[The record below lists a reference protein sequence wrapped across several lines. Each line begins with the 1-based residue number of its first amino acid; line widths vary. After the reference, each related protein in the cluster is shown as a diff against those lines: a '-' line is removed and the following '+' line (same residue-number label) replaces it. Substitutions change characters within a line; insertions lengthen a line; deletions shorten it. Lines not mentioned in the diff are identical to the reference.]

1 MKTKKEMSL
10 TVNQNRNKMQ
20 KSKKELMEELS
31 KNSVEFCNTLK
42 FLVNMLWNC
51 NKDNGDITA
60 LKEKLKIA
68 ASSNPISII
77 EIGGPQ
83 FFKYRDSLREKKLD
97 FFLDKDFSEDVEATK
112 REHGISGDTSSA
124 TEVITIIKTTFNSF
138 NDNEKTIIVDKAYEM
153 LKNYIRYLS
162 AAKALKAL

>member
-1 MKTKKEMSL
+1 MKMSL
-10 TVNQNRNKMQ
+10 GVELNRSKMQ
-20 KSKKELMEELS
+20 KSKQELMNELG
-31 KNSVEFCNTLK
+31 KNSTEFCNNLK

-60 LKEKLKIA
+60 LKERLKIA
-68 ASSNPISII
+68 ARTNPITII

-83 FFKYRDSLREKKLD
+83 FFKYRESLRAKKLD

-124 TEVITIIKTTFNSF
+124 TEVIQIIKTTFSTF
-138 NDNEKTIIVDKAYEM
+138 KDNEKTIIVDKAYEM
-153 LKNYIRYLS
+153 LQTYIRYLM